1 MNLRGWHITKLAKRL
16 PSLRSPLLIEGLP
29 GIGNVGKLA
38 VDFMVEE
45 LGATMA
51 YDLFSY
57 SFPHSVFVNE
67 DNLVELPSIALYYK
81 KLGHCKHDLLLL
93 TGDVQ
98 PIDEYSCYDFSD
110 ALLDLCQPLGLS
122 EVITIGG
129 IGLPTSPGDPKVFIT
144 GNSERLVKSYA
155 KGTRAKNNLFGVI
168 GPIVGVSGLLVGL
181 AGRRKIGAVT
191 MLAETYGHPM
201 YLGMRGARHI
211 VSLLNSKLDLRLNLR
226 RMDREIEEMDADT
239 LKKVRERSKA
249 GLAKLG
255 KNYSKEMSYIG

>member
-1 MNLRGWHITKLAKRL
+1 MRPSGWQITKLAKRL
-16 PSLRSPLLIEGLP
+16 PRLRSPLLIEGLP

-45 LGATMA
+45 LGATKA
-51 YDLFSY
+51 YDIFSY

-81 KLGHCKHDLLLL
+81 RLGHCKHDLLLL

-98 PIDEYSCYDFSD
+98 PIDEYSCYEFSD

-122 EVITIGG
+122 EVITLGG
-129 IGLPTSPGDPKVFIT
+129 IGLPTSPGNPKVFIT
-144 GNSERLVKSYA
+144 GNSERMVKSYA
-155 KGTRAKNNLFGVI
+155 KGTRAKNNLFGIV

-181 AGRRKIGAVT
+181 AGRRKINAVT

-201 YLGMRGARHI
+201 YLGVRGARHI
-211 VSLLNSKLDLRLNLR
+211 VRLLNSKLDLRLDLR
-226 RMDREIEEMDADT
+226 RMDREIEEMDADA
-239 LKKVRERSKA
+239 LKMAREHPGG

-255 KNYSKEMSYIG
+255 KSPGKETSYIG